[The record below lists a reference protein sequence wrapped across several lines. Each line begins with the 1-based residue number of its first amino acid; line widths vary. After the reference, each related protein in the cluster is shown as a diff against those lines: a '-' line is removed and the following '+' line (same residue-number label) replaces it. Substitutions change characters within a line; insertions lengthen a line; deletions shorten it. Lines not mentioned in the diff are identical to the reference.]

1 MKLVNG
7 ILRPIPV
14 VVSVQLFRQ
23 GDELLLRLFVRV
35 TVYLVY
41 IEIPQDLQLL
51 VVWEIRKPLYL
62 AYYCVLCLENVELL
76 DCILYLLTLSPLLG
90 GVRLT
95 VIETHHGE
103 LFVGR
108 RTLRDVKL
116 RGIS

>member
-1 MKLVNG
+1 MH
-7 ILRPIPV
+7 
-14 VVSVQLFRQ
+14 
-23 GDELLLRLFVRV
+23 
-35 TVYLVY
+35 LVY
-41 IEIPQDLQLL
+41 IKIPQDLQLF
-51 VVWEIRKPLYL
+51 VVWEIRKSLYL

-76 DCILYLLTLSPLLG
+76 DCILDLLTLSPLLG

-108 RTLRDVKL
+108 RTLRDDKF

>member
-1 MKLVNG
+1 M
-7 ILRPIPV
+7 
-14 VVSVQLFRQ
+14 
-23 GDELLLRLFVRV
+23 
-35 TVYLVY
+35 YLVY
-41 IEIPQDLQLL
+41 IKIPQDLQLL

-76 DCILYLLTLSPLLG
+76 DCILDLLTLSPLLG
-90 GVRLT
+90 GVRLA

-108 RTLRDVKL
+108 RTLRNGKF